1 MEISKAAQEE
11 LYLHIRI
18 NKELEKSLAPAA
30 ADFTRGYYAGHIAA
44 MEIALDVLGLKD
56 DFKKW
61 SEEREKN

>member
-11 LYLHIRI
+11 LYLYIRA
-18 NKELEKSLAPAA
+18 NKELGKSLAPA

-44 MEIALDVLGLKD
+44 MKIALDVLGLKD

-61 SEEREKN
+61 SEEHGAK